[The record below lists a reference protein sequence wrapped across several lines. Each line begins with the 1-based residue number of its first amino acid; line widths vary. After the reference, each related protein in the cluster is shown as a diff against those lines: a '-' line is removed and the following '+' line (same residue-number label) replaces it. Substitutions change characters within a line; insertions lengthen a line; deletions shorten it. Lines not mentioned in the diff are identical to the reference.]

1 MLVIC
6 LLLHCYYNLQ
16 AHGCL
21 ISRGGYSFIHM
32 ARHVLNCGGREL
44 DLSRP
49 HIMGILNIT
58 PDSFSDGGKFNDLDT
73 ALSHAEHMLAAG
85 ADIIDIGGES
95 TRPGAQ
101 EVSEQ
106 QELDRVIPVLQAIKS
121 RFDTIV
127 SIDTSKAAVMR
138 ESAAHGVGL
147 INDVRA
153 LQEPGAMEAASQ
165 SGLPVCLMHMLG
177 EPRTMQVA
185 PAYNDVVVEVAEF
198 LKEKVDLCRSAGIA
212 PQNVLIDPGFGFGK
226 TLSHNI
232 ELLRNLDKLVAIAP
246 VLIGL
251 SRKRMIAEMLGN
263 EQTSRVVGSIVAAMQ
278 CAERGASIVRVH
290 DVAETAQAFRVWHA
304 INDIND

>member
-1 MLVIC
+1 
-6 LLLHCYYNLQ
+6 
-16 AHGCL
+16 
-21 ISRGGYSFIHM
+21 M

-49 HIMGILNIT
+49 RIMGILNIT

-106 QELDRVIPVLQAIKS
+106 QELDRVIPILQAIKS

-138 ESAAHGVGL
+138 ESAAHGAGL

-153 LQEPGAMEAASQ
+153 LQEPGAIEAASQ

-177 EPRTMQVA
+177 EPRTMQIA

-232 ELLRNLDKLVAIAP
+232 ELLRNLDKLIAIAP

-290 DVAETAQAFRVWHA
+290 DVAETAQAFRVWNA